1 MSVNTDCEDK
11 SNEFYSD
18 DDHMEVDDPN
28 EPRSHPTDNDLPPAY
43 YNILS
48 PEMPTPEH
56 EDDDEFENES
66 EGWSRFDEV
75 LDADAPLSL
84 TEEVTKLEEMIG
96 PEGEAELLAM
106 PLREREGEN
115 IQEEKIP
122 EEIKAAKAKATEAA
136 PPRFRK
142 PNNDKLKIRLPA
154 PGPIPP
160 TQFKTLEAFTPL
172 QKKTR
177 KPKPVAKKK
186 ATQKASCEA
195 TPHTHHIELRNT
207 FPNFEI
213 QAQRRGGSCLGL
225 ILNYKCISNSELT
238 GIDRNNGRN
247 LNLCVFN
254 NGGGLG
260 IFAGGNGMTRRVV
273 CACYRKLMGISNSA
287 PFRPPPSSRLPLDC
301 PASLDDMRRLFL
313 QDKIVANA
321 IWRFLELRGFL
332 LNTYRHSPLARAMY
346 AAVKHAKMRFSCRS
360 LPPSSLSL
368 PASCSPPPP
377 LPLPPLLVRSS
388 PFHTLPALPLSP
400 PSLPTQVPL
409 TYTPAQVNDKLQD
422 QCLELPL
429 GIFEGDFDA
438 LLPAS
443 IHARYMSCTADR
455 RPIYPP
461 VIVQLRVINPPQVFK
476 TRDCLYLCLKYY
488 LKTTILAHVYA
499 VTMRVQVHATR
510 ALYFKIHIEALCKSD
525 FSQSFKRCPVLAL
538 PAEAMQVRVQARF
551 QDSPTT
557 LIYYLGEFTRQLG
570 VSDPSFPAEARAS
583 FNVLGLSSR
592 IFNYASTTTR
602 LPLYSSSSSPLYSH
616 DSGLWYLFILSF
628 FPASGPNCAARAGL
642 QLSNAF
648 TAASARARMLGA
660 TQPAS
665 HTATIVFDEALCR
678 VMILSPY
685 FGLASA
691 RRPRPHGRTQD
702 DGDWGLA
709 ALALELCRTQ
719 ISKDPMQN
727 SQ

>member
-160 TQFKTLEAFTPL
+160 TQFKTLEAFTP
-172 QKKTR
+172 
-177 KPKPVAKKK
+177 
-186 ATQKASCEA
+186 
-195 TPHTHHIELRNT
+195 
-207 FPNFEI
+207 
-213 QAQRRGGSCLGL
+213 
-225 ILNYKCISNSELT
+225 
-238 GIDRNNGRN
+238 
-247 LNLCVFN
+247 
-254 NGGGLG
+254 
-260 IFAGGNGMTRRVV
+260 
-273 CACYRKLMGISNSA
+273 
-287 PFRPPPSSRLPLDC
+287 
-301 PASLDDMRRLFL
+301 RRLFL

-377 LPLPPLLVRSS
+377 SPTTSTPL
-388 PFHTLPALPLSP
+388 
-400 PSLPTQVPL
+400 PL

-422 QCLELPL
+422 QCLELVRADMMHGHL
-429 GIFEGDFDA
+429 WSG
-438 LLPAS
+438 
-443 IHARYMSCTADR
+443 HAFSGE
-455 RPIYPP
+455 P
-461 VIVQLRVINPPQVFK
+461 QL
-476 TRDCLYLCLKYY
+476 
-488 LKTTILAHVYA
+488 
-499 VTMRVQVHATR
+499 
-510 ALYFKIHIEALCKSD
+510 
-525 FSQSFKRCPVLAL
+525 
-538 PAEAMQVRVQARF
+538 
-551 QDSPTT
+551 
-557 LIYYLGEFTRQLG
+557 
-570 VSDPSFPAEARAS
+570 
-583 FNVLGLSSR
+583 
-592 IFNYASTTTR
+592 
-602 LPLYSSSSSPLYSH
+602 
-616 DSGLWYLFILSF
+616 
-628 FPASGPNCAARAGL
+628 
-642 QLSNAF
+642 
-648 TAASARARMLGA
+648 
-660 TQPAS
+660 
-665 HTATIVFDEALCR
+665 
-678 VMILSPY
+678 
-685 FGLASA
+685 
-691 RRPRPHGRTQD
+691 
-702 DGDWGLA
+702 
-709 ALALELCRTQ
+709 
-719 ISKDPMQN
+719 
-727 SQ
+727 